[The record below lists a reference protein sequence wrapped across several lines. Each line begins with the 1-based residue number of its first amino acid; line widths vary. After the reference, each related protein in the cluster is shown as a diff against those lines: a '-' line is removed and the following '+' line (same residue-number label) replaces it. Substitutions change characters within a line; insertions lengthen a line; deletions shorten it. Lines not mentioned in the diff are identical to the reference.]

1 METEMTDNSKLIHE
15 WQNKVKHSFDD
26 EGKLHDYLLHTL
38 DNFLYRYLETS
49 IDKDLKTQEIAPFI
63 YGAHSFESN
72 MVQALK
78 ISNIDA
84 RNGIK
89 ELAKTIPK
97 AEEPKVKY
105 TLQVQLKEL
114 TPEKGHLII
123 SAIVNWDFPHYVDR
137 SKMMKKD
144 VEFKYSDLGQF
155 RKELAL
161 KLESACE
168 LFN

>member
-1 METEMTDNSKLIHE
+1 MTDNSKLIQD
-15 WQNKVKHSFDD
+15 WQDKVKHSFDD
-26 EGKLHDYLLHTL
+26 EGKLHDYLLHTI

-78 ISNIDA
+78 ITNLEA

-89 ELAKTIPK
+89 ELAKAIPK
-97 AEEPKVKY
+97 SEGPKVKY
-105 TLQVQLKEL
+105 TLEVQLKEFG
-114 TPEKGHLII
+114 PERGHLVIT
-123 SAIVNWDFPHYVDR
+123 AIVNWDFPHYTDR

-144 VEFKYSDLGQF
+144 VEFKYKDIGQF

-161 KLESACE
+161 RLESACE
-168 LFN
+168 LFS